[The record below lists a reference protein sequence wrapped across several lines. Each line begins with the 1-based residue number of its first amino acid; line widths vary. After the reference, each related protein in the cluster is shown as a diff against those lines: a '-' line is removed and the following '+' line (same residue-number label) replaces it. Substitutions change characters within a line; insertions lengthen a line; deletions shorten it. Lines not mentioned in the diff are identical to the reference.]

1 MRRGNVVQNTSWIA
15 SHAGRAPQFAQGAPP
30 PWTPEKA
37 MTQTSLIK
45 FRVTEDEKK
54 SLFDAAKEADQ
65 SVSSILR
72 RAGRAVIGGRVA
84 SRSVLLD
91 LVAVRTAA
99 NALASA
105 AANPTIDPSQMAAI
119 AKTTAETLREIASR
133 HLADVR

>member
-1 MRRGNVVQNTSWIA
+1 
-15 SHAGRAPQFAQGAPP
+15 
-30 PWTPEKA
+30 